1 MKILIMILFFLTI
14 SLLYMALLNL
24 FISSKKRII
33 LERME
38 RYFPDEQDGIP
49 YKFEKKKRVVQFGRL
64 KEKVKKFSLTK
75 EKNNKLE
82 LKLYRAGVPL
92 KPEEYMMFSWI
103 AGLLGAGVLFLIVN
117 HVAALP
123 VGLIIGLLL
132 PRMLIEKKQRN
143 RLKEFNDQLPDMII
157 SVIAALKAGFS
168 FPQALKSVMEEAKSP
183 MKEELANVLR
193 EMQYGSTTEEALHR
207 LYERMPSED
216 LDLMIQA
223 VLIQRQVGGNLAT
236 VLQKIVETIKDRV
249 KIQGQISTL
258 TAQGRL
264 SGMIIGLL
272 PAILGLALSFIEPE
286 YIGQLFSNPIG
297 VMFLVIAVISSAV
310 GFVLIRKITTI
321 EV

>member
-1 MKILIMILFFLTI
+1 
-14 SLLYMALLNL
+14 MALLNL

-49 YKFEKKKRVVQFGRL
+49 SKFEKKKRVVQFGRL
-64 KEKVKKFSLTK
+64 REKVKKFSLTK

-123 VGLIIGLLL
+123 VGLIVGLLL
-132 PRMLIEKKQRN
+132 PRMVIEKKQRN

-183 MKEELANVLR
+183 MKEELAKILK
-193 EMQYGSTTEEALHR
+193 EMQYGSTTEDALHR

-297 VMFLVIAVISSAV
+297 VTFLVIAVISSAV

>member
-49 YKFEKKKRVVQFGRL
+49 SKFEKKKRVVQFGRL
-64 KEKVKKFSLTK
+64 REKVKKFSLTK

-123 VGLIIGLLL
+123 VGLIVGLLL
-132 PRMLIEKKQRN
+132 PRMVIEKKQRN

-183 MKEELANVLR
+183 MKEELAKILK
-193 EMQYGSTTEEALHR
+193 EMQYGSTTEDALHR

-297 VMFLVIAVISSAV
+297 VTFLVIAVISSAV